1 MSLKDIEFWMSLYDI
16 LKDVWF
22 LILIPIVISIVKL
35 LNKNDL
41 YQTRNVEKIKMV
53 LKNTRLFILITI
65 GALIYLVSMI
75 FFSLSAYPK
84 DEVMEYISKWD
95 NIGSFTILII
105 MYAMLFPIVTIPF
118 LGERRNKRFF
128 LEKNNNEVIEREI
141 IDRVYINGKDT
152 LILKDGE
159 GIQTEKNVTDI
170 DNLTF
175 KIQDKK
181 SWIAMEDIQKIF
193 LKFQDRS
200 KKKRISIFIFIC
212 SIPTVYLAWNLPSII
227 DMFTKLQKW
236 TDIFMYISFFTLPLI
251 LIIELYYV
259 VYIVYKSLFKKV

>member
-1 MSLKDIEFWMSLYDI
+1 MSLKDIEFWMGLYNN

-53 LKNTRLFILITI
+53 LKNTWLFILMTI
-65 GALIYLVSMI
+65 AALIYLVSMV

-95 NIGSFTILII
+95 NIGSFVILII

-118 LGERRNKRFF
+118 LGERRNKRYF
-128 LEKNNNEVIEREI
+128 LEKNKNEVIEREI
-141 IDRVYINGKDT
+141 IDRVYINGKDK

-159 GIQTEKNVTDI
+159 GIQTEKNVTDV
-170 DNLTF
+170 DELTF
-175 KIQDKK
+175 KTQDKK

-193 LKFQDRS
+193 LQLRDRS
-200 KKKRISIFIFIC
+200 KKMRFFIFISIC
-212 SIPTVYLAWNLPSII
+212 IIPTAYLAWNVPSII
-227 DMFTKLQKW
+227 DMLTKLQKW
-236 TDIFMYISFFTLPLI
+236 TDIFMYIGLFTLPLI

-259 VYIVYKSLFKKV
+259 VYIVYKSLFKKL

>member
-141 IDRVYINGKDT
+141 IDRVYINGKDK

-159 GIQTEKNVTDI
+159 GIQTEK
-170 DNLTF
+170 
-175 KIQDKK
+175 
-181 SWIAMEDIQKIF
+181 
-193 LKFQDRS
+193 
-200 KKKRISIFIFIC
+200 
-212 SIPTVYLAWNLPSII
+212 I